1 MEDVLLAFGNPLLDI
16 SAQVPASLLDKYE
29 LKSGNAIL
37 ADPQK
42 HLPLYEELV
51 KNYPVQ
57 YIAGGATQ
65 NSIRGAQWMLQ
76 VPKATNYIG
85 CVGNDKNGQILKEAA
100 EKDGVKTHYLVDD
113 KTATGTCA
121 VLVVDKERSLVAN
134 LAAANEYKKEKHYD
148 TKEIQDLVQ
157 KVKFFYSAGF
167 FLTVSP
173 ETLLAVGEH
182 CAAND
187 KRLLTNL
194 SAPFLIDFF
203 WDGKMSEVLKYADVV
218 FGNEDEAAT
227 LGKKLNWGTDL
238 LEVAKKLADYP
249 KVNTKVQ
256 RIVVF
261 TQGAKQTIV
270 CHDGK
275 VQTYV
280 PLPCKPEEIVDTNG
294 AGDSFVGGFL
304 SGFAQGKPIEECVRA
319 GHYCALSCIKVDG
332 CTFSGKPNFTFN

>member
-16 SAQVPASLLDKYE
+16 SASVPSSLLEKYE

-42 HLPLYEELV
+42 HLPLYDELV
-51 KNYPVQ
+51 KNHKVQ

-65 NSIRGAQWMLQ
+65 NSVRAAQWMLQ
-76 VPKATNYIG
+76 SPKATHFIG
-85 CVGNDKNGQILKEAA
+85 CIGNDEFGKTLKSAA
-100 EKDGVKTHYLVDD
+100 EKDGVQTHYLVDD
-113 KTATGTCA
+113 KAATGTCA
-121 VLVVDKERSLVAN
+121 VLIENKERSLVAN
-134 LAAANEYKKEKHYD
+134 LSAANEYKKDKHYD

-157 KVKFFYSAGF
+157 KVKFYYSASF

-173 ETLLAVGEH
+173 ETLIEVGKHAV
-182 CAAND
+182 AND
-187 KRLLTNL
+187 KRFLTNL
-194 SAPFLIDFF
+194 SAPFLVDFF

-227 LGKKLNWGTDL
+227 LGKKLDWGTDL
-238 LEVAKKLADYP
+238 QEVAKKLADYP
-249 KVNTKVQ
+249 KINTKVK
-256 RIVVF
+256 RTVVF

-270 CHDGK
+270 CIDGK
-275 VQTYV
+275 IQTFE
-280 PLPCKPEEIVDTNG
+280 PIPCKPEEIVDTNG

-304 SGFAQGKPIEECVRA
+304 SGYVQGKSIEDCVKA

-332 CTFSGKPNFTFN
+332 CAFFGKPEFKF